1 MLMQAVGIDR
11 IMKRIIFIL
20 LFIHSHFYY
29 GQGSVCSGDP
39 ISVSTTGYESSAG
52 YIQHYIIVDAND
64 NILAQNTSG
73 SFTSTDYG
81 PSYLGM
87 LSVYAVNTN
96 DVNLMPIANGNNWTN
111 FSATVNATCA
121 NSIGPLQFNI
131 INCQATTI
139 CSGNDITESTS
150 GFTTT
155 SGYQQLYIMVDTTTN
170 AIISYNTIGTF
181 TSSDYGANVGVFS
194 IYALNTNDINLV
206 NQLSSQSW
214 STISSNAIATC
225 ADIIGPKYYQIDI
238 CCDLQA
244 SATITDESCENEND
258 GEISIDING
267 SSNYN
272 ISSNGTVLFNGVG
285 QGNYNI
291 QNIADGTYTIY
302 ITDNVFSNCDT
313 TISCIISPGDP
324 TYNTN
329 VDTSICNGSS
339 LTINGIIY
347 NSNNLSGSQILSSI
361 SGCDSVVNITVTEN
375 PHIFSVIDTSIC
387 SNDSIL
393 INGTIYGAN
402 NLSGQETFTASNGC
416 DSTVN
421 ITITSIPTVS
431 FSLDTTI
438 CSNDSIT
445 INGTIYDINNSSG
458 QEIYS
463 SANGCD
469 STVFINVTF
478 NQQPT
483 ITSNFS
489 DTTVCEDDTIMIY
502 GIGAS
507 YYIWNNNI
515 MDSIPI
521 IGPDE
526 GIYIVTGTDSVNCSN
541 TYQFTLNTEFCPR
554 EPYFLII
561 PNVFT
566 PNGDGEN
573 DIFKPNGT
581 SFDQKSMKI
590 FNRWGQLIFEDN
602 NGIGWDGR
610 LPSGLKASD
619 GTYLYRITIQPL
631 TIPTSEIE
639 EFKGF
644 LQLID
649 R

>member
-1 MLMQAVGIDR
+1 MLMQAAGTNR
-11 IMKRIIFIL
+11 MMKRVIFIL
-20 LFIHSHFYY
+20 LLIHFHFSY
-29 GQGSVCSGDP
+29 GQNSVCSGDP

-52 YIQHYIIVDAND
+52 YAQHYVIVDAND

-73 SFTSTDYG
+73 SFASTDYG
-81 PSYLGM
+81 TTYLGL

-96 DVNLMPIANGNNWTN
+96 DGNLMATANGNNWAN
-111 FSATVNATCA
+111 FSAAVNATCA
-121 NSIGPLQFNI
+121 NNIGPLQFNI
-131 INCQATTI
+131 INCQATII

-155 SGYQQLYIMVDTTTN
+155 SGYQQLYVLVDTTTN
-170 AIISYNTIGTF
+170 AIISFNSIGTF

-194 IYALNTNDINLV
+194 IYALNTNDISLV

-214 STISSNAIATC
+214 SSIISNANATC

-238 CCDLQA
+238 CCDLQV
-244 SATITDESCENEND
+244 STTIIDESCENEND
-258 GEISIDING
+258 GEISIDISG
-267 SSNYN
+267 TSNYN
-272 ISSNGTVLFNGVG
+272 ISSNGTVVYNGIG

-291 QNIADGTYTIY
+291 QNLADGTYTIY

-313 TISCIISPGDP
+313 TINCIISSGDP

-339 LTINGIIY
+339 LTINGITY
-347 NSNNLSGSQILSSI
+347 NSNNLTGTQILSSI

-375 PHIFSVIDTSIC
+375 PLIFSAIDTSIC
-387 SNDSIL
+387 ITDSLL
-393 INGTIYGAN
+393 INGTIYDVN
-402 NLSGQETFTASNGC
+402 NPL
-416 DSTVN
+416 
-421 ITITSIPTVS
+421 
-431 FSLDTTI
+431 
-438 CSNDSIT
+438 
-445 INGTIYDINNSSG
+445 G

-463 SANGCD
+463 STNGCD
-469 STVFINVTF
+469 STVFINITF

-483 ITSNFS
+483 VTSNFS
-489 DTTVCEDDTIMIY
+489 DTTVCEDDTITIY
-502 GIGAS
+502 GIGAVS
-507 YYIWNNNI
+507 YIWNNNI
-515 MDSIPI
+515 LDSVPV

-526 GIYIVTGTDSVNCSN
+526 GTYVVTGTDSFNCSN

-554 EPYFLII
+554 EPYFLIV

-581 SFDQKSMKI
+581 SFEPKSMKI
-590 FNRWGQLIFEDN
+590 FNRWGQLIFEDYY
-602 NGIGWDGR
+602 GIGWDGR

-631 TIPTSEIE
+631 TIPASEIE

>member
-1 MLMQAVGIDR
+1 MLVMLMLAAGIDR
-11 IMKRIIFIL
+11 MMKRIFFIL
-20 LFIHSHFYY
+20 FLIHFHLSY
-29 GQGSVCSGDP
+29 GQNNVCSGDP

-52 YIQHYIIVDAND
+52 YTQYYIIVDAND

-73 SFTSTDYG
+73 SFASTDYG
-81 PSYLGM
+81 TTYLGL

-96 DVNLMPIANGNNWTN
+96 DGNLMATANGNSWAN
-111 FSATVNATCA
+111 FSVAASATCA
-121 NSIGPLQFNI
+121 NTIGPLQFNI
-131 INCQATTI
+131 INCQATII
-139 CSGNDITESTS
+139 CFGNDITESTS

-155 SGYQQLYIMVDTTTN
+155 SGYQQLYILVDTTTN
-170 AIISYNTIGTF
+170 TVISYNSIGTF

-194 IYALNTNDINLV
+194 IYALNTNDISLV

-214 STISSNAIATC
+214 NTIISNANATC

-244 SATITDESCENEND
+244 STTITDESCENEND
-258 GEISIDING
+258 GEISIDISG
-267 SSNYN
+267 TSSYN
-272 ISSNGTVLFNGVG
+272 ISSNGTVVYNGVG

-291 QNIADGTYTIY
+291 QNLADGTYTIY

-313 TISCIISPGDP
+313 TINCIISPGGA

-339 LTINGIIY
+339 LSINGITY
-347 NSNNLSGSQILSSI
+347 NSNNLTGTQILSSI

-375 PHIFSVIDTSIC
+375 PLIFSVIDTSIC
-387 SNDSIL
+387 STDSIL
-393 INGTIYGAN
+393 INGTIYGVN
-402 NLSGQETFTASNGC
+402 N
-416 DSTVN
+416 
-421 ITITSIPTVS
+421 P
-431 FSLDTTI
+431 
-438 CSNDSIT
+438 
-445 INGTIYDINNSSG
+445 SG

-469 STVFINVTF
+469 STVFINITF

-483 ITSNFS
+483 VTSNFS
-489 DTTVCEDDTIMIY
+489 DTTVCEDDTITIY
-502 GIGAS
+502 GIGAVS
-507 YYIWNNNI
+507 YIWNNNI
-515 MDSIPI
+515 LDSVPV

-526 GIYIVTGTDSVNCSN
+526 GTYVVIGTDSFNCSN

-554 EPYFLII
+554 EPYFLIV

-581 SFDQKSMKI
+581 SFDPKSMKI
-590 FNRWGQLIFEDN
+590 FNRWGQLIFEDYY
-602 NGIGWDGR
+602 GIGWDGR

-631 TIPTSEIE
+631 TIPASEIE

>member
-1 MLMQAVGIDR
+1 MLMLAAGTDR
-11 IMKRIIFIL
+11 IMKRVIFIL
-20 LFIHSHFYY
+20 LLIHSHFSY
-29 GQGSVCSGDP
+29 GQNNVCSGDP

-73 SFTSTDYG
+73 SFTPTDYG
-81 PSYLGM
+81 PSYLGI

-96 DVNLMPIANGNNWTN
+96 DGNLMATANGNNWTN

-131 INCQATTI
+131 INCQATSI

-170 AIISYNTIGTF
+170 AIISYNSIGTF
-181 TSSDYGANVGVFS
+181 TSSDYGANVGIFS

-206 NQLSSQSW
+206 NQLSNQSW
-214 STISSNAIATC
+214 SNIAFNANVTC

-238 CCDLQA
+238 CCDLQV
-244 SATITDESCENEND
+244 STTITDESCENQND
-258 GEISIDING
+258 GSISIDITG
-267 SSNYN
+267 TSNYN
-272 ISSNGTVLFNGVG
+272 ISSNGTVLYNGVG

-291 QNIADGTYTIY
+291 QNLSDGTYPIY
-302 ITDNVFSNCDT
+302 ITDNVLSNCDT
-313 TISCIISPGDP
+313 TINCIISPGGD
-324 TYNTN
+324 TYNTI

-339 LTINGIIY
+339 LTINGITY
-347 NSNNLSGSQILSSI
+347 NSNNLTGTQILSSI

-375 PHIFSVIDTSIC
+375 PLIFSIIDTSIC
-387 SNDSIL
+387 STDSIL
-393 INGTIYGAN
+393 INGTIYGLN
-402 NLSGQETFTASNGC
+402 N
-416 DSTVN
+416 
-421 ITITSIPTVS
+421 P
-431 FSLDTTI
+431 
-438 CSNDSIT
+438 
-445 INGTIYDINNSSG
+445 SG

-469 STVFINVTF
+469 STIFINITF

-483 ITSNFS
+483 VTSNFS
-489 DTTVCEDDTIMIY
+489 DTTVCEDDTITIY
-502 GIGAS
+502 GIGAAS
-507 YYIWNNNI
+507 YIWNNNI
-515 MDSIPI
+515 LDSVPI

-526 GIYIVTGTDSVNCSN
+526 GTYVVTGTDSFNCSN

-554 EPYFLII
+554 EPYFLIV
-561 PNVFT
+561 PNIFT

-573 DIFKPNGT
+573 DIFEPNGT
-581 SFDQKSMKI
+581 SFEQKSLKI
-590 FNRWGQLIFEDN
+590 FNRWGQLIFEDY
-602 NGIGWDGR
+602 NGIGWNGR

-619 GTYLYRITIQPL
+619 GTYLYQITIQPL
-631 TIPTSEIE
+631 TIPTSEVE

>member
-1 MLMQAVGIDR
+1 MLMQAAGTNR
-11 IMKRIIFIL
+11 MMKRVIFIL
-20 LFIHSHFYY
+20 LLIHFHFSY
-29 GQGSVCSGDP
+29 GQNSVCSGDP

-52 YIQHYIIVDAND
+52 YAQHYVIVDAND

-73 SFTSTDYG
+73 SFASTDYG
-81 PSYLGM
+81 TAYLGL

-96 DVNLMPIANGNNWTN
+96 DGNLMATANGNNWAN
-111 FSATVNATCA
+111 FSAAVNATCA
-121 NSIGPLQFNI
+121 NNIGPLQFNI
-131 INCQATTI
+131 INCQATII

-155 SGYQQLYIMVDTTTN
+155 SGYQQLYVLVDTTTN
-170 AIISYNTIGTF
+170 AIISFNSIGTF

-194 IYALNTNDINLV
+194 IYALNTNDISLV

-214 STISSNAIATC
+214 SSIISNANATC

-238 CCDLQA
+238 CCDLQV
-244 SATITDESCENEND
+244 STTIIDESCENEND
-258 GEISIDING
+258 GEISIDISG
-267 SSNYN
+267 TSNYN
-272 ISSNGTVLFNGVG
+272 ISSNGTVVYNGIG

-291 QNIADGTYTIY
+291 QNLADGTYTIY

-313 TISCIISPGDP
+313 TINCIISSGDP

-339 LTINGIIY
+339 LTINGITY
-347 NSNNLSGSQILSSI
+347 NSNNLTGTQILSSI

-375 PHIFSVIDTSIC
+375 PLIFSAIDTSIC
-387 SNDSIL
+387 ITDSLL
-393 INGTIYGAN
+393 INGTIYDVN
-402 NLSGQETFTASNGC
+402 NPL
-416 DSTVN
+416 
-421 ITITSIPTVS
+421 
-431 FSLDTTI
+431 
-438 CSNDSIT
+438 
-445 INGTIYDINNSSG
+445 G

-469 STVFINVTF
+469 STVFINITF

-483 ITSNFS
+483 VTSNFS
-489 DTTVCEDDTIMIY
+489 DTTVCEDDTITIY
-502 GIGAS
+502 GIGAVS
-507 YYIWNNNI
+507 YIWNNNI
-515 MDSIPI
+515 LDSVPV

-526 GIYIVTGTDSVNCSN
+526 GTYVVTGTDSFNCSN

-554 EPYFLII
+554 EPYFLIV

-581 SFDQKSMKI
+581 SFEPKSMKI
-590 FNRWGQLIFEDN
+590 FNRWGQLIFEDYY
-602 NGIGWDGR
+602 GIGWDGR

-631 TIPTSEIE
+631 TIPASEIE

>member
-1 MLMQAVGIDR
+1 MLMQAAGTNR
-11 IMKRIIFIL
+11 MMKRVIFIL
-20 LFIHSHFYY
+20 LLIHFHFSY
-29 GQGSVCSGDP
+29 GQNSVCSGDP

-52 YIQHYIIVDAND
+52 YAQHYVIVDAND

-73 SFTSTDYG
+73 SFSSTDYG
-81 PSYLGM
+81 TAYLGL

-96 DVNLMPIANGNNWTN
+96 DGNLMATANGNNWAN
-111 FSATVNATCA
+111 FSAAVNATCA
-121 NSIGPLQFNI
+121 NNIGPLQFNI
-131 INCQATTI
+131 INCQATII

-155 SGYQQLYIMVDTTTN
+155 SGYQQLYVLVDTTTN
-170 AIISYNTIGTF
+170 AIISFNSIGTF

-194 IYALNTNDINLV
+194 IYALNTNDISLV

-214 STISSNAIATC
+214 SSIISNANATC

-238 CCDLQA
+238 CCDLQV
-244 SATITDESCENEND
+244 STTIIDESCENEND
-258 GEISIDING
+258 GEISIDISG
-267 SSNYN
+267 TSNYN
-272 ISSNGTVLFNGVG
+272 ISSNGTVVYNGIG

-291 QNIADGTYTIY
+291 QNLADGTYTIY
-302 ITDNVFSNCDT
+302 ITDNAFSNCDT
-313 TISCIISPGDP
+313 TINCIISSGDP

-339 LTINGIIY
+339 LTINGITY
-347 NSNNLSGSQILSSI
+347 NSNNLTGTQILSSI

-375 PHIFSVIDTSIC
+375 PLIFSAIDTSIC
-387 SNDSIL
+387 ITDSLL
-393 INGTIYGAN
+393 INGTIYDVN
-402 NLSGQETFTASNGC
+402 NPL
-416 DSTVN
+416 
-421 ITITSIPTVS
+421 
-431 FSLDTTI
+431 
-438 CSNDSIT
+438 
-445 INGTIYDINNSSG
+445 G

-469 STVFINVTF
+469 STVFINITF

-483 ITSNFS
+483 VTSNFS
-489 DTTVCEDDTIMIY
+489 DTTVCEDDTITIY
-502 GIGAS
+502 GIGAVS
-507 YYIWNNNI
+507 YIWNNNI
-515 MDSIPI
+515 LDSVPV

-526 GIYIVTGTDSVNCSN
+526 GTYVVTGTDSFNCSN

-554 EPYFLII
+554 EPYFLIV

-581 SFDQKSMKI
+581 SFEPKSMKI
-590 FNRWGQLIFEDN
+590 FNRWGQLIFEDYY
-602 NGIGWDGR
+602 GIGWDGR

-631 TIPTSEIE
+631 TIPASEIE

>member
-1 MLMQAVGIDR
+1 MLMQAAGTDR
-11 IMKRIIFIL
+11 MMKRVIFIL
-20 LFIHSHFYY
+20 LLIHFHFSY
-29 GQGSVCSGDP
+29 GQNNVCSGDP

-52 YIQHYIIVDAND
+52 YAQHYVIVDAND

-73 SFTSTDYG
+73 SFASTDYG
-81 PSYLGM
+81 TAYLGL

-96 DVNLMPIANGNNWTN
+96 DGNLMATANGNNWAN
-111 FSATVNATCA
+111 FSAAVNATCA
-121 NSIGPLQFNI
+121 NNIGPLQFNI
-131 INCQATTI
+131 INCQATII

-155 SGYQQLYIMVDTTTN
+155 SGYQQLYVLVDTTTN
-170 AIISYNTIGTF
+170 AIISYNSIGTF

-194 IYALNTNDINLV
+194 IYALNTNDISLV

-214 STISSNAIATC
+214 SSIISNANATC

-238 CCDLQA
+238 CCDLQV
-244 SATITDESCENEND
+244 STTIIDESCENEND
-258 GEISIDING
+258 GEISIDISG
-267 SSNYN
+267 TSNYN
-272 ISSNGTVLFNGVG
+272 ISSNGTVVYNGVG

-291 QNIADGTYTIY
+291 QNLADGTYTIY

-313 TISCIISPGDP
+313 TINCIISSGDP

-339 LTINGIIY
+339 LTINGITY
-347 NSNNLSGSQILSSI
+347 NSNNLTGTQILSSI

-375 PHIFSVIDTSIC
+375 PLIFSAIDTSIC
-387 SNDSIL
+387 ITDSLL
-393 INGTIYGAN
+393 INGTIYDVN
-402 NLSGQETFTASNGC
+402 NPL
-416 DSTVN
+416 
-421 ITITSIPTVS
+421 
-431 FSLDTTI
+431 
-438 CSNDSIT
+438 
-445 INGTIYDINNSSG
+445 G

-469 STVFINVTF
+469 STVFINITF

-483 ITSNFS
+483 VTSNFS
-489 DTTVCEDDTIMIY
+489 DTTVCEDDTITIY
-502 GIGAS
+502 GIGAVS
-507 YYIWNNNI
+507 YIWNNNI
-515 MDSIPI
+515 LDSVPV

-526 GIYIVTGTDSVNCSN
+526 GTYVVIGTDSFNCSN

-554 EPYFLII
+554 EPYFLIV

-581 SFDQKSMKI
+581 SFEPKSMKI
-590 FNRWGQLIFEDN
+590 FNRWGQLIFEDYY
-602 NGIGWDGR
+602 GIGWDGR

-631 TIPTSEIE
+631 TIPASEIE

>member
-1 MLMQAVGIDR
+1 MLMQAAGTDR
-11 IMKRIIFIL
+11 MMKRVIFIL
-20 LFIHSHFYY
+20 LLIHFHFSY
-29 GQGSVCSGDP
+29 GQNNVCSGDP

-52 YIQHYIIVDAND
+52 YAQHYVIVDAND

-73 SFTSTDYG
+73 FFASTDYG
-81 PSYLGM
+81 TTYLGL

-96 DVNLMPIANGNNWTN
+96 DGNLMATANGNNWAN
-111 FSATVNATCA
+111 FSAAVNATCA
-121 NSIGPLQFNI
+121 NNIGPLQFNI
-131 INCQATTI
+131 INCQATII

-155 SGYQQLYIMVDTTTN
+155 SGYQQLYVLVDTTTN
-170 AIISYNTIGTF
+170 AIISYNSIGTF

-194 IYALNTNDINLV
+194 IYALNTNDISLV

-214 STISSNAIATC
+214 NTIISNANATC

-238 CCDLQA
+238 CCDLQV
-244 SATITDESCENEND
+244 STTIIDESCENEND
-258 GEISIDING
+258 GEISIDISG
-267 SSNYN
+267 TSNYN
-272 ISSNGTVLFNGVG
+272 ISSNGTVVYNGIG

-291 QNIADGTYTIY
+291 QNLADGTYTIY

-313 TISCIISPGDP
+313 TINCIISPGDP

-339 LTINGIIY
+339 LSINGITY
-347 NSNNLSGSQILSSI
+347 NSNNLTGTQILSSI

-375 PHIFSVIDTSIC
+375 PLIFSAIDTSIC
-387 SNDSIL
+387 ITDSLL
-393 INGTIYGAN
+393 INGTIYDVN
-402 NLSGQETFTASNGC
+402 NPL
-416 DSTVN
+416 
-421 ITITSIPTVS
+421 
-431 FSLDTTI
+431 
-438 CSNDSIT
+438 
-445 INGTIYDINNSSG
+445 G

-469 STVFINVTF
+469 STVFINITF

-483 ITSNFS
+483 VTSNFS
-489 DTTVCEDDTIMIY
+489 DTTVCEDDTITIY
-502 GIGAS
+502 GIGAVS
-507 YYIWNNNI
+507 YIWNNNI
-515 MDSIPI
+515 LDSVPV

-526 GIYIVTGTDSVNCSN
+526 GTYVVTGTDSFNCSN

-554 EPYFLII
+554 EPYFLIV

-581 SFDQKSMKI
+581 SFEPKSMKI
-590 FNRWGQLIFEDN
+590 FNRWGQLIFEDYY
-602 NGIGWDGR
+602 GIGWDGR

-631 TIPTSEIE
+631 TIPASEIE

>member
-1 MLMQAVGIDR
+1 MQAAGTDR
-11 IMKRIIFIL
+11 MMKRVIFIL
-20 LFIHSHFYY
+20 LLIHFHFSY
-29 GQGSVCSGDP
+29 GQNNVCSGDP

-52 YIQHYIIVDAND
+52 YAQHYVIVDAND

-73 SFTSTDYG
+73 SFASTDYG
-81 PSYLGM
+81 TAYLGL

-96 DVNLMPIANGNNWTN
+96 DGNLMATANGNNWAN
-111 FSATVNATCA
+111 FSAAVNATCA
-121 NSIGPLQFNI
+121 NNIGPLQFNI
-131 INCQATTI
+131 INCQATII

-155 SGYQQLYIMVDTTTN
+155 SGYQQLYVLVDTTTN
-170 AIISYNTIGTF
+170 AIISYNSIGTF

-194 IYALNTNDINLV
+194 IYALNTNDISLV

-214 STISSNAIATC
+214 SSIISNANATC

-238 CCDLQA
+238 CCDLQV
-244 SATITDESCENEND
+244 STTIIDESCENEND
-258 GEISIDING
+258 GEISIDISG
-267 SSNYN
+267 TSNYN
-272 ISSNGTVLFNGVG
+272 ISSNGTVVYNGIG

-291 QNIADGTYTIY
+291 QNLADGTYTIY

-313 TISCIISPGDP
+313 TINCIISPGGA

-339 LTINGIIY
+339 LTINGITY
-347 NSNNLSGSQILSSI
+347 NSNNLTGTQILSSI

-375 PHIFSVIDTSIC
+375 PLIFSAIDTSIC
-387 SNDSIL
+387 ITDSLL
-393 INGTIYGAN
+393 INGTIYDVN
-402 NLSGQETFTASNGC
+402 NPL
-416 DSTVN
+416 
-421 ITITSIPTVS
+421 
-431 FSLDTTI
+431 
-438 CSNDSIT
+438 
-445 INGTIYDINNSSG
+445 G

-469 STVFINVTF
+469 STVFINITF

-483 ITSNFS
+483 VTSNFS
-489 DTTVCEDDTIMIY
+489 DTTVCEDDTITIY
-502 GIGAS
+502 GIGAVS
-507 YYIWNNNI
+507 YIWNNNI
-515 MDSIPI
+515 LDSVPV

-526 GIYIVTGTDSVNCSN
+526 GTYVVTGTDSFNCSN

-554 EPYFLII
+554 EPYFLIV

-573 DIFKPNGT
+573 DIFKPIGT
-581 SFDQKSMKI
+581 SFEPKSMKI
-590 FNRWGQLIFEDN
+590 FNRWGQLIFEDYY
-602 NGIGWDGR
+602 GIGWDGR

-631 TIPTSEIE
+631 TIPASEIE

>member
-1 MLMQAVGIDR
+1 MLMQAAGTDR
-11 IMKRIIFIL
+11 MMKRVIFIL
-20 LFIHSHFYY
+20 LLIHFHFSY
-29 GQGSVCSGDP
+29 GQNSVCSGDP

-52 YIQHYIIVDAND
+52 YAQHYVIVDAND

-73 SFTSTDYG
+73 SFASTDYG
-81 PSYLGM
+81 TAYLGL

-96 DVNLMPIANGNNWTN
+96 DGNLMATANGNNWAN
-111 FSATVNATCA
+111 FSAAVNATCA
-121 NSIGPLQFNI
+121 NNIGPLQFNI
-131 INCQATTI
+131 INCQATII

-155 SGYQQLYIMVDTTTN
+155 SGYQQLYVLVDTTTN
-170 AIISYNTIGTF
+170 AIISYNSIGTF

-194 IYALNTNDINLV
+194 IYALNTNDISLV

-214 STISSNAIATC
+214 SSIISNANATC

-238 CCDLQA
+238 CCDLQV
-244 SATITDESCENEND
+244 STTIIDESCENEND
-258 GEISIDING
+258 GEISIDISG
-267 SSNYN
+267 TSNYN
-272 ISSNGTVLFNGVG
+272 ISSNGTVVYNGIG

-291 QNIADGTYTIY
+291 QNLADGTYTIY

-313 TISCIISPGDP
+313 TINCIISSGDP

-339 LTINGIIY
+339 LTINGITY
-347 NSNNLSGSQILSSI
+347 NSNNLTGTQILSSI

-375 PHIFSVIDTSIC
+375 PLIFSAIDTSIC
-387 SNDSIL
+387 ITDSLL
-393 INGTIYGAN
+393 INGTIYDVN
-402 NLSGQETFTASNGC
+402 NPL
-416 DSTVN
+416 
-421 ITITSIPTVS
+421 
-431 FSLDTTI
+431 
-438 CSNDSIT
+438 
-445 INGTIYDINNSSG
+445 G

-469 STVFINVTF
+469 STVFINITF

-483 ITSNFS
+483 VTSNFS
-489 DTTVCEDDTIMIY
+489 DTTVCEDDTITIY
-502 GIGAS
+502 GIGAVS
-507 YYIWNNNI
+507 YIWNNNI
-515 MDSIPI
+515 LDSVPV

-526 GIYIVTGTDSVNCSN
+526 GTYVVTGTDSFNCSN

-554 EPYFLII
+554 EPYFLIV

-581 SFDQKSMKI
+581 SFEPKSMKI
-590 FNRWGQLIFEDN
+590 FNRWGQLIFEDYY
-602 NGIGWDGR
+602 GIGWDGR

-619 GTYLYRITIQPL
+619 GTYLYRISIQPL
-631 TIPTSEIE
+631 TIPASEIE

>member
-1 MLMQAVGIDR
+1 MLMQAAGTDR
-11 IMKRIIFIL
+11 MMKRVIFIL
-20 LFIHSHFYY
+20 LLIHFHFSY
-29 GQGSVCSGDP
+29 GQNNVCSGDP

-52 YIQHYIIVDAND
+52 YAQHYVIVDANG
-64 NILAQNTSG
+64 NKLAQNTSG
-73 SFTSTDYG
+73 SFASTDYG
-81 PSYLGM
+81 TTYLGL

-96 DVNLMPIANGNNWTN
+96 DGNLMATANGNNWAN
-111 FSATVNATCA
+111 FSAAVNATCA
-121 NSIGPLQFNI
+121 NNIGPLQFNI
-131 INCQATTI
+131 INCQATII

-155 SGYQQLYIMVDTTTN
+155 SGYQQLYVLVDTTTN
-170 AIISYNTIGTF
+170 AIISYNSIGTF

-194 IYALNTNDINLV
+194 IYALNTNDISLV

-214 STISSNAIATC
+214 STIISNANATC

-244 SATITDESCENEND
+244 STTITNESCENEND
-258 GEISIDING
+258 GEISIDISGN
-267 SSNYN
+267 SSYN
-272 ISSNGTVLFNGVG
+272 ISSNGTVLYNGIG
-285 QGNYNI
+285 QGNYI
-291 QNIADGTYTIY
+291 VQNMADGTYPIY

-313 TISCIISPGDP
+313 TINCIISPGDP

-339 LTINGIIY
+339 LSINGITY
-347 NSNNLSGSQILSSI
+347 NSNNLTGTQILSSI

-375 PHIFSVIDTSIC
+375 PLIFSVIDTSIC
-387 SNDSIL
+387 STDSIL

-402 NLSGQETFTASNGC
+402 NPSGQETFVASNGC

-421 ITITSIPTVS
+421 ITITSIPTAS
-431 FSLDTTI
+431 FSLDTTL
-438 CSNDSIT
+438 CSNDTII
-445 INGTIYDINNSSG
+445 INGTIYDINHPLG

-469 STVFINVTF
+469 STVFINITF

-483 ITSNFS
+483 VTSNFS
-489 DTTVCEDDTIMIY
+489 DTTVCEDDTITIY
-502 GIGAS
+502 GIGAAS
-507 YYIWNNNI
+507 YIWNNNI
-515 MDSIPI
+515 LDSVPI

-526 GIYIVTGTDSVNCSN
+526 GTYVVTGTDSFNCSN

-554 EPYFLII
+554 EPYFLIV

-581 SFDQKSMKI
+581 SFEPKSMKI
-590 FNRWGQLIFEDN
+590 FNRWGQLIFEDYY
-602 NGIGWDGR
+602 GTGWDGR

-631 TIPTSEIE
+631 TIPPSGIE

>member
-1 MLMQAVGIDR
+1 MLMQAAGTNR
-11 IMKRIIFIL
+11 MMKRVIFIL
-20 LFIHSHFYY
+20 LLIHFHFSY
-29 GQGSVCSGDP
+29 GQNSVCSGDP

-52 YIQHYIIVDAND
+52 YAQHYVIVDAND

-73 SFTSTDYG
+73 SFASTDYG
-81 PSYLGM
+81 TAYLGL

-96 DVNLMPIANGNNWTN
+96 DGNLMATANGNNWAN
-111 FSATVNATCA
+111 FSAAVNATCA
-121 NSIGPLQFNI
+121 NNIGPLQFNI
-131 INCQATTI
+131 INCQATII

-155 SGYQQLYIMVDTTTN
+155 SGYQQLYVLVDTTTN
-170 AIISYNTIGTF
+170 AIISYNSIGTF

-194 IYALNTNDINLV
+194 IYALNTNDISLV

-214 STISSNAIATC
+214 SSIISNANATC

-238 CCDLQA
+238 CCDLQV
-244 SATITDESCENEND
+244 STTIIDESCENEND
-258 GEISIDING
+258 GEISIDISG
-267 SSNYN
+267 TSNYN
-272 ISSNGTVLFNGVG
+272 ISSNGTVVYNGIG

-291 QNIADGTYTIY
+291 QNLADGTYTIY

-313 TISCIISPGDP
+313 TINCIISSGDP

-339 LTINGIIY
+339 LTINGITY
-347 NSNNLSGSQILSSI
+347 NSNNLTGTQILSSI
-361 SGCDSVVNITVTEN
+361 SGCDSIVNITVTEN
-375 PHIFSVIDTSIC
+375 PLIFSAIDTSIC
-387 SNDSIL
+387 ITDSLL
-393 INGTIYGAN
+393 INGTIYDVN
-402 NLSGQETFTASNGC
+402 NPL
-416 DSTVN
+416 
-421 ITITSIPTVS
+421 
-431 FSLDTTI
+431 
-438 CSNDSIT
+438 
-445 INGTIYDINNSSG
+445 G

-463 SANGCD
+463 STNGCD
-469 STVFINVTF
+469 STVFINITF

-483 ITSNFS
+483 VTSNFS
-489 DTTVCEDDTIMIY
+489 DTTVCEDDTITIY
-502 GIGAS
+502 GIGAVS
-507 YYIWNNNI
+507 YIWNNNI
-515 MDSIPI
+515 LDSVPV

-526 GIYIVTGTDSVNCSN
+526 GTYVVTGTDSFNCSN

-554 EPYFLII
+554 EPYFLIV

-581 SFDQKSMKI
+581 SFEPKSMKI
-590 FNRWGQLIFEDN
+590 FNRWGQLIFEDYY
-602 NGIGWDGR
+602 GIGWDGR

-631 TIPTSEIE
+631 TIPASEIE

>member
-1 MLMQAVGIDR
+1 MLMQAAGTNR
-11 IMKRIIFIL
+11 MMKRVIFIL
-20 LFIHSHFYY
+20 LLIHFHFSY
-29 GQGSVCSGDP
+29 GQNSVCSGDP

-52 YIQHYIIVDAND
+52 YAQHYVIVDAND

-73 SFTSTDYG
+73 SFASTDYG
-81 PSYLGM
+81 TTYLGL

-96 DVNLMPIANGNNWTN
+96 DGNLMATANGNNWAN
-111 FSATVNATCA
+111 FSAAVNATCA
-121 NSIGPLQFNI
+121 NNIGPLQFNI
-131 INCQATTI
+131 INCQATII

-155 SGYQQLYIMVDTTTN
+155 SGYQQLYVLVDTTTN
-170 AIISYNTIGTF
+170 AIISFNSIGTF

-194 IYALNTNDINLV
+194 IYALNTNDISLV

-214 STISSNAIATC
+214 STIISNANATC

-238 CCDLQA
+238 CCDLQV
-244 SATITDESCENEND
+244 STTIIDESCENEND
-258 GEISIDING
+258 GEISIDISG
-267 SSNYN
+267 TSNYN
-272 ISSNGTVLFNGVG
+272 ISSNGTVVYNGIG

-291 QNIADGTYTIY
+291 QNLADGTYTIY

-313 TISCIISPGDP
+313 TINCIISSGDP

-339 LTINGIIY
+339 LTINGITY
-347 NSNNLSGSQILSSI
+347 NSNNLTGTQILSSI

-375 PHIFSVIDTSIC
+375 PLIFSAIDTSIC
-387 SNDSIL
+387 ITDSLL
-393 INGTIYGAN
+393 INGTIYDVN
-402 NLSGQETFTASNGC
+402 NPL
-416 DSTVN
+416 
-421 ITITSIPTVS
+421 
-431 FSLDTTI
+431 
-438 CSNDSIT
+438 
-445 INGTIYDINNSSG
+445 G

-469 STVFINVTF
+469 STVFINITF

-483 ITSNFS
+483 VTSNFS
-489 DTTVCEDDTIMIY
+489 DTTVCEDDTITIY
-502 GIGAS
+502 GIGAVS
-507 YYIWNNNI
+507 YIWNNNI
-515 MDSIPI
+515 LDSVPV

-526 GIYIVTGTDSVNCSN
+526 GTYVVTGTDSFNCSN

-554 EPYFLII
+554 EPYFLIV

-581 SFDQKSMKI
+581 SFEPKSMKI
-590 FNRWGQLIFEDN
+590 FNRWGQLIFEDYY
-602 NGIGWDGR
+602 GIGWDGR

-631 TIPTSEIE
+631 TIPASEIE

>member
-1 MLMQAVGIDR
+1 MLMQAAGIDR
-11 IMKRIIFIL
+11 MMKRVIFIL
-20 LFIHSHFYY
+20 LLIHFHFSY
-29 GQGSVCSGDP
+29 GQNNVCSGDP

-52 YIQHYIIVDAND
+52 YTQHYVIVDAND

-73 SFTSTDYG
+73 SFTSVDYG
-81 PSYLGM
+81 PNYLGM

-96 DVNLMPIANGNNWTN
+96 EVNLMAIANGNNWTN
-111 FSATVNATCA
+111 FSATINATCA

-131 INCQATTI
+131 INCQATII
-139 CSGNDITESTS
+139 CYGNDISESTS

-155 SGYQQLYIMVDTTTN
+155 SGYQQLYILVDTTTN
-170 AIISYNTIGTF
+170 NVISYNSIGTF
-181 TSSDYGANVGVFS
+181 TSSDYGSNMGVFS
-194 IYALNTNDINLV
+194 IYALNTNDISLV

-214 STISSNAIATC
+214 SAIISNANATC

-238 CCDLQA
+238 CCDLQV
-244 SATITDESCENEND
+244 STNIIDESCENEND
-258 GEISIDING
+258 GEISIDISG
-267 SSNYN
+267 TSSYN
-272 ISSNGTVLFNGVG
+272 ISSNGTVVYNGVG

-291 QNIADGTYTIY
+291 QNLADGTYSIY

-313 TISCIISPGDP
+313 TINCIISSGGP

-339 LTINGIIY
+339 LTINGITY
-347 NSNNLSGSQILSSI
+347 NSNNLTGTQILSSI
-361 SGCDSVVNITVTEN
+361 SGCDSVVNITVIEN
-375 PHIFSVIDTSIC
+375 PLIFSAIDTSIC
-387 SNDSIL
+387 ITDSIL
-393 INGTIYGAN
+393 INGTIY
-402 NLSGQETFTASNGC
+402 
-416 DSTVN
+416 DV
-421 ITITSIPTVS
+421 
-431 FSLDTTI
+431 
-438 CSNDSIT
+438 
-445 INGTIYDINNSSG
+445 NNSSG

-469 STVFINVTF
+469 STVFINITF

-483 ITSNFS
+483 VTSNFS
-489 DTTVCEDDTIMIY
+489 DTTVCEDDTITIY
-502 GIGAS
+502 GIGAVS
-507 YYIWNNNI
+507 YIWNNNI
-515 MDSIPI
+515 LDSVPV

-526 GIYIVTGTDSVNCSN
+526 GTYIVTGTDSSNCSN

-554 EPYFLII
+554 EPYFLIV

-581 SFDQKSMKI
+581 SFEPKSMKI
-590 FNRWGQLIFEDN
+590 FNRWGQLIFEDYY
-602 NGIGWDGR
+602 GIGWDGR

-619 GTYLYRITIQPL
+619 GTYLYRITIHPL
-631 TIPTSEIE
+631 TIPASEIE

-644 LQLID
+644 LQLIG

>member
-1 MLMQAVGIDR
+1 MLMQAAGTDR
-11 IMKRIIFIL
+11 MMKRVIFIL
-20 LFIHSHFYY
+20 LLIHFHFSY
-29 GQGSVCSGDP
+29 GQNSVCSGDP

-52 YIQHYIIVDAND
+52 YAQHYVIVDAND

-73 SFTSTDYG
+73 SFASTDYG
-81 PSYLGM
+81 TAYLGL

-96 DVNLMPIANGNNWTN
+96 DGNLMATANGNNWAN
-111 FSATVNATCA
+111 FSAAVNATCA
-121 NSIGPLQFNI
+121 NNIGPLQFNI
-131 INCQATTI
+131 INCQATII

-155 SGYQQLYIMVDTTTN
+155 SGYQQLYVLVDTTTN
-170 AIISYNTIGTF
+170 AIISFNSIGTF

-194 IYALNTNDINLV
+194 IYALNTNDISLV

-214 STISSNAIATC
+214 SSIISNANATC

-238 CCDLQA
+238 CCDLQV
-244 SATITDESCENEND
+244 STTIIDESCENEND
-258 GEISIDING
+258 GEISIDISG
-267 SSNYN
+267 TSNYN
-272 ISSNGTVLFNGVG
+272 ISSNGTVVYNGIG

-291 QNIADGTYTIY
+291 QNLADGTYTIY

-313 TISCIISPGDP
+313 TINCIISSGDP

-339 LTINGIIY
+339 LTINGITY
-347 NSNNLSGSQILSSI
+347 NSNNLTGTQILSSI

-375 PHIFSVIDTSIC
+375 PLIFSAIDTSIC
-387 SNDSIL
+387 ITDSLL
-393 INGTIYGAN
+393 INGTIYDVN
-402 NLSGQETFTASNGC
+402 NPF
-416 DSTVN
+416 
-421 ITITSIPTVS
+421 
-431 FSLDTTI
+431 
-438 CSNDSIT
+438 
-445 INGTIYDINNSSG
+445 G

-463 SANGCD
+463 STNGCD
-469 STVFINVTF
+469 STVFINITF

-483 ITSNFS
+483 VTSNFS
-489 DTTVCEDDTIMIY
+489 DTTVCEDDTITIY
-502 GIGAS
+502 GIGAVS
-507 YYIWNNNI
+507 YIWNNNI
-515 MDSIPI
+515 LDSVPV

-526 GIYIVTGTDSVNCSN
+526 GTYVVTGTDSFNCSN

-554 EPYFLII
+554 EPYFLIV

-581 SFDQKSMKI
+581 SFEPKSMKI
-590 FNRWGQLIFEDN
+590 FNRWGQLIFEDYY
-602 NGIGWDGR
+602 GIGWDGR

-631 TIPTSEIE
+631 TIPASEIE

>member
-1 MLMQAVGIDR
+1 MLMRAAGIDR
-11 IMKRIIFIL
+11 MMKKIIFIL
-20 LFIHSHFYY
+20 LIIHSHFSY
-29 GQGSVCSGDP
+29 GQTNVCSGDP

-52 YIQHYIIVDAND
+52 YTQHYIIVDVND

-81 PSYLGM
+81 TTYLGL

-96 DVNLMPIANGNNWTN
+96 DGNLMAIANGNNLTN

-121 NSIGPLQFNI
+121 NTIGPLQFNI
-131 INCQATTI
+131 INCQATII
-139 CSGNDITESTS
+139 CSGNNITESTS

-155 SGYQQLYIMVDTTTN
+155 SGYQQLYILVDTTTS
-170 AIISYNTIGTF
+170 AIISYNSTGTF

-194 IYALNTNDINLV
+194 IYALNTNDISLV
-206 NQLSSQSW
+206 NQLNSQSW
-214 STISSNAIATC
+214 STIITNANATC

-244 SATITDESCENEND
+244 STTITDESCENEND

-272 ISSNGTVLFNGVG
+272 ISSNGTIVFSGVG

-291 QNIADGTYTIY
+291 QNLSDGTYTIY

-313 TISCIISPGDP
+313 TVNCNISPGDP
-324 TYNTN
+324 TYSTN
-329 VDTSICNGSS
+329 IDTSICNGSS
-339 LTINGIIY
+339 LMINGITY
-347 NSNNLSGSQILSSI
+347 NSNNLTGTQIFSSI

-375 PHIFSVIDTSIC
+375 PLIFSVI
-387 SNDSIL
+387 
-393 INGTIYGAN
+393 
-402 NLSGQETFTASNGC
+402 
-416 DSTVN
+416 
-421 ITITSIPTVS
+421 
-431 FSLDTTI
+431 DTTI
-438 CSNDSIT
+438 CSNDSLL
-445 INGTIYDINNSSG
+445 INGTIYGTNNPSG
-458 QEIYS
+458 QEIYLS
-463 SANGCD
+463 TNGCD
-469 STVFINVTF
+469 STVFINITF
-478 NQQPT
+478 NQQPSV
-483 ITSNFS
+483 TSNFS
-489 DTTVCEDDTIMIY
+489 DTTVCEDDTITIY
-502 GIGAS
+502 GIGAVS
-507 YYIWNNNI
+507 YIWNNNI
-515 MDSIPI
+515 LDSVPI

-526 GIYIVTGTDSVNCSN
+526 GTYVVTGTDSLNCSN

-573 DIFKPNGT
+573 DIFEPNGT
-581 SFDQKSMKI
+581 SFEQKSMNI
-590 FNRWGQLIFEDN
+590 FNRWGQLIFEDYY
-602 NGIGWDGR
+602 GIGWDGR

-619 GTYLYRITIQPL
+619 GTYLYRITIQPI
-631 TIPTSEIE
+631 TIPASEIE

-644 LQLID
+644 LQLIG